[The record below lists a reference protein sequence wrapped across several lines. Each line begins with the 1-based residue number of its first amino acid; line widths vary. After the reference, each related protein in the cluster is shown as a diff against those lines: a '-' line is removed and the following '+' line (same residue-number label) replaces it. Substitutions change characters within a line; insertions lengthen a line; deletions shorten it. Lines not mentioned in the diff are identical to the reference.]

1 MLHNLRKSLLPC
13 FVESVMALFFSFSLY
28 QYGPQEQYEPFFQ
41 TNGVAM
47 AVCLFVTMMARVV
60 VARMTS
66 EKVGLITSLVVG
78 VISVS
83 LFLKYP
89 IIPNLLAISILFLG
103 FIVCFLTDRGDKI
116 DRLVRIVLV
125 GFGAIGVVA
134 VFHLIYSFLTLDEG
148 SAIGPDFLLES
159 IDCVVFAISYI
170 IGYQVVGVR
179 AEKNE

>member
-1 MLHNLRKSLLPC
+1 
-13 FVESVMALFFSFSLY
+13 
-28 QYGPQEQYEPFFQ
+28 
-41 TNGVAM
+41 
-47 AVCLFVTMMARVV
+47 
-60 VARMTS
+60 MTS